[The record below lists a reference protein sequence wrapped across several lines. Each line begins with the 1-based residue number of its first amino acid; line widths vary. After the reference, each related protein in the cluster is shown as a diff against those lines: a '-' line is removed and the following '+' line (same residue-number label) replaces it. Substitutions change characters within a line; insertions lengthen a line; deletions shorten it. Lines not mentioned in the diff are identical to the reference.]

1 MERSQSQPQPQRKR
15 RRGTFLRMWIQ
26 RVSCTSQLDR
36 KSMQHLPP
44 RQHGRIPDGR
54 IAQGE
59 ERSRSKCA
67 RWGRAGVLLLVAV
80 GASLAADL
88 AEPHHVTAVRFW
100 SLGNVTRIAI

>member
-1 MERSQSQPQPQRKR
+1 MERSQSQPQRKT

-26 RVSCTSQLDR
+26 RVSCTSQLDMY
-36 KSMQHLPP
+36 SMRRLPP
-44 RQHGRIPDGR
+44 RQHGRIPDAR

-59 ERSRSKCA
+59 DRSRSKCA

-88 AEPHHVTAVRFW
+88 AGPHHVTAVRFW
-100 SLGNVTRIAI
+100 SLGRVTR